1 MKKRLSL
8 LSCLLLFAIVAMAQT
23 KLNGI
28 YYNLDNSNNTAEVTY
43 GDSKYSGDIVIPA
56 SISVNRATYSVT
68 TIGNYAFYECTGLT
82 SIRIPNSVTTI
93 GEDAFFECDGLTS
106 IKIPSS
112 VATIE
117 SGVFCECDGL
127 TSIKIPSSVTK
138 IGNWAFSECSELRK
152 IIVEADNPIY
162 DSRGNCNAIIET
174 ASNTLIRGS
183 KETIIPNSVTKIGD
197 SAFSECSG
205 LMSFEIPNSVTTIGN
220 SAFFFCEGLL
230 SIEIPNSVTA
240 IGEFAFSGCVGLA
253 RIEIPSSVTTI
264 GEYAFSEC
272 SGLRGLAVSA
282 DNPIYDSREN
292 CNAIIERASNTLIQG
307 CKNTFIPNSVTTI
320 GEAAFFYCD
329 GLTSIEIPNSV
340 TTIEEAAFYGC
351 SNLEKIY
358 MMSSVPP
365 AVDRSTFIDTQYES
379 VGLYV
384 PKGSL
389 TAYQTADTW
398 KKFWE
403 IKEFDATGIDA
414 ITVEETIQAKRAGN
428 GIKLKNAVGKQVAV
442 YDTKGSLVSKY
453 TNYSSEVIVLGKGT
467 YIIVAGQKAIKVML

>member
-1 MKKRLSL
+1 MLMKKRLSILSYL
-8 LSCLLLFAIVAMAQT
+8 LVLAMAVTAQT
-23 KLNGI
+23 KVEVDGI

-56 SISVNRATYSVT
+56 SISVNGATYSVT

-93 GEDAFFECDGLTS
+93 GEDAFF
-106 IKIPSS
+106 
-112 VATIE
+112 
-117 SGVFCECDGL
+117 ECDGL

-197 SAFSECSG
+197 GAFSECSG
-205 LMSFEIPNSVTTIGN
+205 LMSFEIPNSVKTIGN
-220 SAFFFCEGLL
+220 DAFFFCEGLL

-253 RIEIPSSVTTI
+253 RIEIPSSVTKI
-264 GEYAFSEC
+264 GNWAFSEC

-365 AVDRSTFIDTQYES
+365 VVDRSNFIDTQYES

-414 ITVEETIQAKRAGN
+414 FIVEETNQAKRAGN
-428 GIKLKNAVGKQVAV
+428 GIQLKNAVGKQVAV

-467 YIIVAGQKAIKVML
+467 YIVVAGQKTIKVIL

>member
-1 MKKRLSL
+1 MKKRLSI

-43 GDSKYSGDIVIPA
+43 GDSKYSGDIFIPA
-56 SISVNRATYSVT
+56 SISVNGATYSVT

-106 IKIPSS
+106 IEIPSS

-197 SAFSECSG
+197 GAFSECSG
-205 LMSFEIPNSVTTIGN
+205 LMSFEIPNSVKTIGN
-220 SAFFFCEGLL
+220 DAFFFCEGLL

-253 RIEIPSSVTTI
+253 RIEIPSSVTKI
-264 GEYAFSEC
+264 GNWAFSEC

-320 GEAAFFYCD
+320 GKAAFFYCD

-365 AVDRSTFIDTQYES
+365 AVDRGNFIDTQYES

-398 KKFWE
+398 KEFWE
-403 IKEFDATGIDA
+403 IKEFDITGIDA
-414 ITVEETIQAKRAGN
+414 ITVEEIIQAKRAGN
-428 GIKLKNAVGKQVAV
+428 GILLKNAVGKQVAV

-453 TNYSSEVIVLGKGT
+453 TNYSSEVIVLSKGT
-467 YIIVAGQKAIKVML
+467 YIVVADQKAIKVIL